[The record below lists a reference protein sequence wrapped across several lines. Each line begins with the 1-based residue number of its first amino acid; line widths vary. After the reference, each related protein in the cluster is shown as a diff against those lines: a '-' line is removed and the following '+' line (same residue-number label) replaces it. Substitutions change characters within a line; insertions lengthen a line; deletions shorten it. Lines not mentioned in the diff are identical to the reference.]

1 MSQIR
6 VLLVEDHGLVRAG
19 IRALLRSFEGIDVV
33 AEVSNGRDALQLVK
47 DHQPDVVLMD
57 VSMPGL
63 NGLQATARITKE
75 SPTARVL
82 MLSIHANEEYVRQA
96 LEAGAAGYLLKG
108 ADVSEL
114 VVAIRSVA
122 RGEVYLT
129 PAVSK
134 HIVKQCLYGE
144 KGTPGLL
151 DKLTARQREILQL
164 IAESRTTK
172 EIARELNLSVKTVES
187 HRTQIMERLD
197 IHNVPGLVRYAI
209 RAGLVP
215 ADRE

>member
-6 VLLVEDHGLVRAG
+6 VVLVEDHGLVRAG

-33 AEVSNGRDALQLVK
+33 AEASNGREALQLVK
-47 DHQPDVVLMD
+47 NHQPDVVLMD

-75 SPTARVL
+75 SPTVRVL
-82 MLSIHANEEYVRQA
+82 MLSMHANEEYVRQA

-114 VVAIRSVA
+114 VLAIRSIA
-122 RGEVYLT
+122 RGEAYLT

-134 HIVKQCLYGE
+134 QIVQQYLHGE
-144 KGTPGLL
+144 KGTAGLL

-187 HRTQIMERLD
+187 HRSQIMERLN
-197 IHNVPGLVRYAI
+197 IHNVSGLVRYAI

>member
-33 AEVSNGRDALQLVK
+33 AEVSNGREALQLVK

-134 HIVKQCLYGE
+134 HIVQQYLYGE